1 MLSFSMFCNLLQ
13 AAAEGATLGV
23 VFLAVDLLS
32 KPAGQTLEW
41 SSKGFL
47 GSVPQLAA
55 GLNAMP
61 RNQLF
66 LLLLGL
72 AVLLPQPGDLRGG
85 LTTPQQHLRHDCNI
99 PGRP

>member
-23 VFLAVDLLS
+23 VFLDVDLLS
-32 KPAGQTLEW
+32 KPAVQTLEW

-55 GLNAMP
+55 GDNDFLWP
-61 RNQLF
+61 RLSCAIQS
-66 LLLLGL
+66 
-72 AVLLPQPGDLRGG
+72 
-85 LTTPQQHLRHDCNI
+85 C
-99 PGRP
+99 